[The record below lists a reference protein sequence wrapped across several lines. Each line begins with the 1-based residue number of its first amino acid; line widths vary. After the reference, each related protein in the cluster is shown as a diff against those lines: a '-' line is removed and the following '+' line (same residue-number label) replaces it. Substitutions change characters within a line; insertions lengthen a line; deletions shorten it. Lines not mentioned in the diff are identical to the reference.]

1 MSDWAALDKGRL
13 RESWVGR
20 MKYGVLEY
28 EL

>member
-1 MSDWAALDKGRL
+1 MSDWTTLDKGRL